1 MKEKMIYETIYD
13 LSYYAGVDKL
23 SVTFDFDSR
32 ELYNI
37 ILEWAEEFEDKF
49 KNVEWGKT
57 NIDYL
62 TEISNFYDEKIYQL
76 EEEKNTEKYREM
88 QLDIISKL
96 KNLIHKRFNETTLN
110 LELTKI
116 FGEEIKVEI
125 GCEDVDYLADWN
137 YMFECTKDIIGG
149 DFDIYFLKHRENSTN
164 RETFMVTEI
173 GYEFNKRYY

>member
-1 MKEKMIYETIYD
+1 MEDKVIYETIYD
-13 LSYYAGVDKL
+13 LSYLAGVDKL
-23 SVTFDFDSR
+23 SVTYDIDSR

-37 ILEWAEEFEDKF
+37 ILEWAEEFETKF
-49 KNVEWGKT
+49 QDIDWGTTKY
-57 NIDYL
+57 DYM
-62 TEISNFYDEKIYQL
+62 TEISNFYDEKVRQL
-76 EEEKNTEKYREM
+76 EEEENAEKYREM

-96 KNLIHKRFNETTLN
+96 ENLIHKRFNETTLN

-137 YMFECTKDIIGG
+137 YMFTSNKDIIGG

-173 GYEFNKRYY
+173 GCEFFNRYY